1 MFSRENQKLETLIGA
16 KSEITG
22 ELHVKGTLRVDG
34 RVEGR
39 LNAEWVIVGE
49 TGFVKGEITAKRIIV
64 GGKVEGNLRGL
75 ELIEIK
81 AKGQVLGDILAH
93 KLAVNEGGRF
103 NGRIEMK
110 PEPEAALEL
119 EAAPQEG

>member
-16 KSEITG
+16 KSEISG
-22 ELHVKGTLRVDG
+22 ELNVKGTLRVDG

-39 LNAEWVIVGE
+39 VNAEWVIIGE
-49 TGFVKGEITAKRIIV
+49 TGFVKGEITGKRIII

-81 AKGQVLGDILAH
+81 SKGHVFGDILAH
-93 KLAVNEGGRF
+93 KLSVSEGGLF

-110 PEPEAALEL
+110 SEPETALEL
-119 EAAPQEG
+119 DGRPQEA